1 MLVLTQSFNPSGS
14 QVSRGTGTFIPSGT
28 QTTKGTDLKNPTTLG
43 VTQWHKSLTEV
54 YLTTPMTRNLVRSKS
69 LNSFTEASSI
79 QSQKLCVQGELS
91 LTWTK
96 YKSSLYREDFLIY
109 NLITTNSNATHEG
122 TIIISSEGSRS
133 R

>member
-1 MLVLTQSFNPSGS
+1 MHISFIPLGT

-54 YLTTPMTRNLVRSKS
+54 LSTTPMTARAVRSKS
-69 LNSFTEASSI
+69 LNSHTEASSI
-79 QSQKLCVQGELS
+79 QSQKLCVRGELS

-96 YKSSLYREDFLIY
+96 YKALLYRSAFLIY
-109 NLITTNSNATHEG
+109 N
-122 TIIISSEGSRS
+122 
-133 R
+133 